1 MTISKFITTQ
11 PAKRIRPAAFTI
23 QDLERYISAHEGL
36 NIHFRTAQPFALIR
50 NVGLYTGSYPWKK
63 TALQRLPLALT
74 DGELHQR
81 IRLYTDL
88 GYVINPYRG
97 VVARH
102 DPAGGRAVIYLQEQG
117 SCSGYERYP
126 DKT

>member
-1 MTISKFITTQ
+1 MSLENHLKTK

-36 NIHFRTAQPFALIR
+36 DIYFRTAKPFALIR

-74 DGELHQR
+74 DNELHQR

-102 DPAGGRAVIYLQEQG
+102 DPAGGRTVIYLQEQG